1 MSLLSHLFWEGEK
14 CCCLRGSNHRPS
26 GGRRTFLVVG
36 EEKICGHS
44 GSNHRPSLGR
54 ECIFERGEEKNLVAT
69 RDRTSDLGG
78 AFSQK
83 VVRNFWTFFFFKFF
97 SENVFKTLLRGKET
111 TRKKYRIVFEKY
123 DFLIKN
129 RKNRWKKKVVRNF
142 LTN

>member
-1 MSLLSHLFWEGEK
+1 M
-14 CCCLRGSNHRPS
+14 
-26 GGRRTFLVVG
+26 VG

-83 VVRNFWTFFFFKFF
+83 VVRNFWTNYFFFKFF

-111 TRKKYRIVFEKY
+111 TRKKCRIVFEKC
-123 DFLIKN
+123 
-129 RKNRWKKKVVRNF
+129 
-142 LTN
+142 

>member
-1 MSLLSHLFWEGEK
+1 M
-14 CCCLRGSNHRPS
+14 
-26 GGRRTFLVVG
+26 VG

-83 VVRNFWTFFFFKFF
+83 VVRNFWTIFFFKFF
-97 SENVFKTLLRGKET
+97 SENVFKTFLRGKET
-111 TRKKYRIVFEKY
+111 SGKKYRIVFEKY
-123 DFLIKN
+123 DFLIK
-129 RKNRWKKKVVRNF
+129 KAHFSKKKSLIF
-142 LTN
+142 FSCFASP